1 MPDFTIIEAPSNLGL
16 RPGTVE
22 HLPDALLD
30 AGLAR
35 RLGARR
41 HARLAV
47 PPYDPR
53 RDPETGVLNASRIR
67 DFSLMLADIVAPV
80 VARGSFPVVLGGDC
94 SILIG
99 NLLGLRRNGGRHGL
113 LFLDGHAD
121 FYQPEASPTGEAAD
135 MDLALSTG
143 RGPAPL
149 TDIEGL
155 RPLVRDEDV
164 ALIGHRD
171 SAQALASGS
180 QLLPD
185 SLFAQDL
192 AEVRRV
198 GAGEAARAAIA
209 HLCRPELDGFWI
221 HLDVDVLDD
230 AIMPAVDY
238 RMPDGLTW
246 DELETILSAAMRS
259 KRALGINITI
269 FNPALDQDGRI
280 ARDLVNTLARGLV
293 RSPDARLELCA
304 QRQRRMGLAG
314 VRSRKSE
321 VGWTTAPTSVF

>member
-1 MPDFTIIEAPSNLGL
+1 MPDFTIIEAPSQLGL

-22 HLPDALLD
+22 HLPDALLE

-53 RDPETGVLNASRIR
+53 RDPDTGILNASRIR
-67 DFSLMLADIVAPV
+67 DFAVMLADIVAPV

-94 SILIG
+94 SILLG
-99 NLLGLRRNGGRHGL
+99 NLLALRRSGGRHGL

-135 MDLALSTG
+135 MDLALATG
-143 RGPAPL
+143 RGPAL
-149 TDIEGL
+149 LADMEGL
-155 RPLVRDEDV
+155 RPLVREEDV
-164 ALIGHRD
+164 ALLGHRD
-171 SAQALASGS
+171 GAQALASGS
-180 QLLPD
+180 QLLPAA
-185 SLFAQDL
+185 LFAQDL
-192 AEVRRV
+192 DELRRA
-198 GAGEAARAAIA
+198 GAHEAGRAAVE

-238 RMPDGLTW
+238 RMPDGLSW
-246 DELETILSAAMRS
+246 EELEIILGAAMRS
-259 KRALGINITI
+259 RRARGIDITI
-269 FNPALDQDGRI
+269 FNPTLDQDGRI
-280 ARDLVNTLARGLV
+280 ARDLVNALARGLV
-293 RSPDARLELCA
+293 PSADARLELCA
-304 QRQRRMGLAG
+304 QRQRRMGLG
-314 VRSRKSE
+314 SRLRWAS
-321 VGWTTAPTSVF
+321 